1 MKNSIISQPNKSRV
15 KPQADSQFIQQRPT
29 EDADDQI
36 YGELH
41 SRSRERPAAPR
52 GVHPNDLLQVA
63 APGSHTKVVRPA
75 VSNKKGYQLDI
86 ESSDEGP
93 NIEVPQ
99 VDVYMGHNG
108 GKDSRRQE
116 QSYNDNLIN
125 DSQQTDS
132 RYDGMHQNVDVDLGD
147 DTLLDG

>member
-1 MKNSIISQPNKSRV
+1 MKNSIISQTNKSRV
-15 KPQADSQFIQQRPT
+15 KPQADGQFIQQRPV

-52 GVHPNDLLQVA
+52 GMHGNEHQA
-63 APGSHTKVVRPA
+63 AHTKVVRPQ
-75 VSNKKGYQLDI
+75 VSNKKGYQLDLD
-86 ESSDEGP
+86 SSDEGP

-99 VDVYMGHNG
+99 VDVYMGHS

-116 QSYNDNLIN
+116 QSYNDKLIN
-125 DSQQTDS
+125 DSQLTDS
-132 RYDGMHQNVDVDLGD
+132 RFEGMHQNVDVDLGD
-147 DTLLDG
+147 DTLLDGQAL